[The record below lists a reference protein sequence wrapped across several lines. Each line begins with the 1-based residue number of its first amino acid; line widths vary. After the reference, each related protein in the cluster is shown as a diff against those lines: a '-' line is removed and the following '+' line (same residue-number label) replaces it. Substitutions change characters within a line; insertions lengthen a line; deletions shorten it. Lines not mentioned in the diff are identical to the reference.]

1 MTPRS
6 LQTLP
11 ATSAGKRPCAG
22 FSGTLR
28 PMSAAPP
35 RFETAQSVLSV
46 SQLARRARLLIEEHL
61 GEVSVEGELSN
72 FRRPGSGHWYFTL
85 KDQGAQ
91 IRCAMFAGRN
101 RLVRLNVRDGLQVRL
116 TGRVSLY
123 EPRGDFQLIVDRLEP
138 AGEGALRAAF
148 EALKEKLAAEGLF
161 DETRKRPLPDHPR
174 HLTIISSASGAALRD
189 VLHVIERRFPG
200 LAITLIPSAVQG
212 DGAERQLIRS
222 LERAGE
228 LDTDLVLLTRGG
240 GSLEDLWSF
249 NLESVARA
257 VIACPHPV
265 VSAIGHQ
272 TDFAI
277 TDFVAD
283 VRAPTPSAAAELITP
298 TRTDL
303 LAAVSGRYDRLLR
316 AVMQGL
322 RFQRQA
328 LDGLD
333 ARLLD
338 PASRIA
344 QKMMQV
350 DELDARL
357 HRALTAGNRHR
368 TARIDSAAR
377 ALGLLAPARQI
388 TEHGRRVGGLGS
400 RLGVLLNR
408 TLTDR
413 RNALASGA
421 RALTAVSPLST
432 LSRGYAVLT
441 QAETGGPSHTLTSV
455 TQAKTGAAI
464 RALLVDGSL
473 DLLVTDISDQPPLT
487 NPALDAEP

>member
-1 MTPRS
+1 
-6 LQTLP
+6 
-11 ATSAGKRPCAG
+11 
-22 FSGTLR
+22 
-28 PMSAAPP
+28 MSASPP
-35 RFETAQSVLSV
+35 VSFESSQPVLSV
-46 SQLARRARLLIEEHL
+46 SQLTRRARILIEEHL

-101 RLVRLNVRDGLQVRL
+101 RLVRLNVQDGLQVRL

-123 EPRGDFQLIVDRLEP
+123 EPRGDFQLIVDRLEA

-148 EALKEKLAAEGLF
+148 DALKEKLAGEGLF
-161 DETRKRPLPDHPR
+161 DPDRKRPLPDHPR
-174 HLTIISSASGAALRD
+174 HLTIISSTSGAALRD

-200 LAITLIPSAVQG
+200 LAVTLIPSAVQG
-212 DGAERQLIRS
+212 DGAEAQLIRA
-222 LERAGE
+222 LQQAAE
-228 LDTDLVLLTRGG
+228 LKTDVVLLTRGG

-257 VIACPHPV
+257 VAASPHPI

-298 TRTDL
+298 TRTEL
-303 LAAVSGRYDRLLR
+303 QSGVGARYDRLVR
-316 AVMQGL
+316 AVTQVL

-328 LDGLD
+328 IAVLD

-338 PASRIA
+338 PATRIA
-344 QKMMQV
+344 QRMMQV
-350 DELDARL
+350 DEFEARL
-357 HRALTAGNRHR
+357 VRAHSMGNR
-368 TARIDSAAR
+368 ARRARLDSAGR

-388 TEHGRRVGGLGS
+388 AEHGRMLGTLRV
-400 RLGVLLNR
+400 RLGAQAERSLSERHRV
-408 TLTDR
+408 
-413 RNALASGA
+413 LASSA
-421 RALTAVSPLST
+421 RALAAVSPLHT
-432 LSRGYAVLT
+432 LSRGYSVLVH
-441 QAETGGPSHTLTSV
+441 AGEPEDGFRTLTSV
-455 TQAKTGAAI
+455 QDTAAGEPV
-464 RALLVDGSL
+464 RALLADGSL
-473 DLLVTDISDQPPLT
+473 ELTVTAIDREPPLKD
-487 NPALDAEP
+487 PVLDTTADD

>member
-1 MTPRS
+1 
-6 LQTLP
+6 
-11 ATSAGKRPCAG
+11 
-22 FSGTLR
+22 
-28 PMSAAPP
+28 MSARPP
-35 RFETAQSVLSV
+35 RFESSQSVLSV

-101 RLVRLNVRDGLQVRL
+101 RLVKLNVQDGLQVRL

-123 EPRGDFQLIVDRLEP
+123 EPRGDFQLIVDHLEP

-148 EALKEKLAAEGLF
+148 EALKEKLAGEGLF
-161 DETRKRPLPDHPR
+161 DEARKRPLPEHPR
-174 HLTIISSASGAALRD
+174 HLTIISSSSGAALRD

-212 DGAERQLIRS
+212 DGAERQLIS
-222 LERAGE
+222 ALERAGT
-228 LDTDLVLLTRGG
+228 LNTDLVLLTRGG

-283 VRAPTPSAAAELITP
+283 VRAPTPSAAAEMITP
-298 TRTDL
+298 TRADL
-303 LAAVSGRYDRLLR
+303 LSVVGGRFDRLSR
-316 AVMQGL
+316 AITHTL

-328 LDGLD
+328 LGGLD

-344 QKMMQV
+344 QRMMQV
-350 DELDARL
+350 DELETRL
-357 HRALTAGNRHR
+357 GRALAAGNRQRAAR
-368 TARIDSAAR
+368 TESAAR

-388 TEHGRRVGGLGS
+388 AEHGRRVGGLGD
-400 RLGVLLNR
+400 RLKALVGRSV
-408 TLTDR
+408 TDR
-413 RNALASGA
+413 RNALAAGA

-432 LSRGYAVLT
+432 LSRGYSVLVHADGIPGEAPART
-441 QAETGGPSHTLTSV
+441 ITSISQARSGDP
-455 TQAKTGAAI
+455 I
-464 RALLVDGSL
+464 RALLADGSL
-473 DLLVTDISDQPPLT
+473 NLTVTDILDEPPLG
-487 NPALDAEP
+487 NPVLDADQ

>member
-1 MTPRS
+1 MSVSQSAS
-6 LQTLP
+6 LE
-11 ATSAGKRPCAG
+11 
-22 FSGTLR
+22 SGQ
-28 PMSAAPP
+28 P
-35 RFETAQSVLSV
+35 VLSV
-46 SQLARRARLLIEEHL
+46 SQLARRARILIEEHL

-101 RLVRLNVRDGLQVRL
+101 RLVRLSVKDGLQVRL

-123 EPRGDFQLIVDRLEP
+123 EPRGDFQLIVDRLEA

-148 EALKEKLAAEGLF
+148 EALKEKLAGEGLF
-161 DETRKRPLPDHPR
+161 DPERKRPLPEHPR

-200 LAITLIPSAVQG
+200 LAVTLIPSAVQG
-212 DGAERQLIRS
+212 DGAEAQLIRA
-222 LERAGE
+222 LARAAE
-228 LDTDLVLLTRGG
+228 LRTDVVLLTRGG

-257 VIACPHPV
+257 VVACPHPL

-298 TRTDL
+298 TRTEL
-303 LAAVSGRYDRLLR
+303 HSAVAARYDRLTR
-316 AVMQGL
+316 AVIQAL

-328 LDGLD
+328 VAVLD

-338 PASRIA
+338 PATRIA
-344 QKMMQV
+344 QRMMQV
-350 DELDARL
+350 DELEARL
-357 HRALTAGNRHR
+357 LRALDSGNRSR
-368 TARIDSAAR
+368 RSRFESAGR
-377 ALGLLAPARQI
+377 ALDLLAPARQI
-388 TEHGRRVGGLGS
+388 GEHGRTLGTLRE
-400 RLGVLLNR
+400 RLHAGAERSLSSLR
-408 TLTDR
+408 TD
-413 RNALASGA
+413 LAGSA
-421 RALTAVSPLST
+421 RALAAVSPLNT
-432 LSRGYAVLT
+432 LSRGYSVLVHA
-441 QAETGGPSHTLTSV
+441 QGPEDGFRTLTSV
-455 TQAKTGAAI
+455 KDTAAGEPI
-464 RALLVDGSL
+464 RALVADGSL
-473 DLLVTDISDQPPLT
+473 DLTVTAIDPEPPLT
-487 NPALDAEP
+487 NPVLDTDS

>member
-1 MTPRS
+1 MSSTPE
-6 LQTLP
+6 
-11 ATSAGKRPCAG
+11 
-22 FSGTLR
+22 
-28 PMSAAPP
+28 
-35 RFETAQSVLSV
+35 RFESSQSVLSV
-46 SQLARRARLLIEEHL
+46 SQLARRARLLIEEQL

-101 RLVRLNVRDGLQVRL
+101 RTVRLNVQDGMQVRL

-148 EALKEKLAAEGLF
+148 EALKEKLTAEGLF
-161 DETRKRPLPDHPR
+161 DDARKRPLPDHPR

-200 LAITLIPSAVQG
+200 LEITLIPSAVQG
-212 DGAERQLIRS
+212 DGAERQLIQA
-222 LERAGE
+222 LERAGD
-228 LDTDLVLLTRGG
+228 LDTDVVLLTRGG

-257 VIACPHPV
+257 VVACPHPV

-298 TRTDL
+298 TRAEL
-303 LAAVSGRYDRLLR
+303 LGAVGARFDRLTR
-316 AVMQGL
+316 AIHHSL
-322 RFQRQA
+322 RFQHQA
-328 LDGLD
+328 LRGLD

-344 QKMMQV
+344 QRMMQV
-350 DELDARL
+350 DDLEARL
-357 HRALTAGNRHR
+357 GRALAVGTR
-368 TARIDSAAR
+368 TRSARIDSAAR

-388 TEHGRRVGGLGS
+388 ADHSRTVRGLGS
-400 RLGVLLNR
+400 RLNVLLTR
-408 TLTDR
+408 TLADR
-413 RNALASGA
+413 RGALAAGA

-432 LSRGYAVLT
+432 LGRGYSVLIHADGSAPGT
-441 QAETGGPSHTLTSV
+441 PARTVTSV
-455 TQAKTGAAI
+455 SDTREGENL
-464 RALLVDGSL
+464 RALLADGSL
-473 DLLVTDISDQPPLT
+473 DLTVTGIDREPPLKR
-487 NPALDAEP
+487 PELDTD